1 MVRKPVSLILTLL
14 LAVLVATHSPAMV
27 GDTAGDHHGSPPPN
41 ASARVYTSLG
51 ACVKFISVYVPSQ
64 GGHYVVGISLAYRDV
79 NGDGHYTPGVDK
91 MQACVNCADACG
103 YGP

>member
-1 MVRKPVSLILTLL
+1 MLALL
-14 LAVLVATHSPAMV
+14 LAVLVSTHSPARV
-27 GDTAGDHHGSPPPN
+27 GDAAGDHHRPTPPTN
-41 ASARVYTSLG
+41 ASARIYSNLG
-51 ACVKFISVYVPSQ
+51 ACVKFISVFVPSHD
-64 GGHYVVGISLAYRDV
+64 GHYVVGISLAYRDV